1 MVGIVNKVN
10 LESKWWNQEHC
21 SKAAEGLHDPDLRGL
36 NGVRNLTLA
45 INSNWLKP
53 FLVSLLR
60 LAELYIYIFK
70 L

>member
-21 SKAAEGLHDPDLRGL
+21 SKAAEDLHDLDLRGL
-36 NGVRNLTLA
+36 NGVR
-45 INSNWLKP
+45 NSNWLKP

-60 LAELYIYIFK
+60 LAELYIYIY
-70 L
+70 LNNNLL